1 MDDSEIARTIVKLAL
16 SQMDLNQLVGG
27 DFSASDAEALGRKL
41 GNFYQG
47 FYRGVLAA
55 LRETGQTAIE
65 TDEAKLGDAVH
76 TRGGLGAPAR
86 ATGKPV
92 LNIKKSKLNDVV
104 HSKGPVPRK
113 KER

>member
-16 SQMDLNQLVGG
+16 SQMDLNQLVSG

-47 FYRGVLAA
+47 FYRGVLAS
-55 LRETGQTAIE
+55 LRETEQTAIE

-76 TRGGLGAPAR
+76 TRAGPGAPAR
-86 ATGKPV
+86 ARRKSV
-92 LNIKKSKLNDVV
+92 LNIKKSKLNDVLF
-104 HSKGPVPRK
+104 SRGPVPGK